1 MPNPISKEEKILE
14 SPINTAKTSENL
26 NFSSIKRR

>member
-1 MPNPISKEEKILE
+1 MPNPINREEKTLE
-14 SPINTAKTSENL
+14 SPINTAKISENL